1 MFLHAPPEGEC
12 AAGHDA
18 PQLSDQ
24 SAEGSRA
31 PAGVLR
37 CLQSPS
43 GTEKVSSHRNRAK
56 TCIRTEHRSV
66 FSACTTKT
74 SEDAL
79 ICDPGAQTQ
88 S

>member
-1 MFLHAPPEGEC
+1 MHAPPEGEC
-12 AAGHDA
+12 AARHDA

-43 GTEKVSSHRNRAK
+43 GTEKVGSHRKPAK
-56 TCIRTEHRSV
+56 SSIRTEHAVHFRNTKMHSYV
-66 FSACTTKT
+66 ILEHKT
-74 SEDAL
+74 SL
-79 ICDPGAQTQ
+79 K
-88 S
+88 